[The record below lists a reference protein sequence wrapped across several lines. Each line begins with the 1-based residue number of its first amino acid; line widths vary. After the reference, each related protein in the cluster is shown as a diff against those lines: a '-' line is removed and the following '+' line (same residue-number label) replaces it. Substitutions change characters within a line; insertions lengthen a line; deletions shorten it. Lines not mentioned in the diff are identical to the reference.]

1 MNEGGDFLLVL
12 WRAHVSLP
20 GFYPNRFNASQHI
33 ARKQAHCSALC
44 DGRQAM
50 LITRTIPGNL
60 MRLATDTEYSD
71 RIFFAGRLLAVSPF
85 VVEISWRLPG
95 RMPSIPNI
103 RMGVL
108 HRIISVGMTR
118 PLVD

>member
-1 MNEGGDFLLVL
+1 MKGAISCLFYGARTLACPASTPTDLMPPNISRGNRLTVL
-12 WRAHVSLP
+12 R
-20 GFYPNRFNASQHI
+20 
-33 ARKQAHCSALC
+33 LC

-108 HRIISVGMTR
+108 QRIISVGMTR